1 MSLRLRTPAQL
12 LLAILVEPLH
22 SAESAAILGVA
33 PRDEAKYSGGQF
45 HCFDG
50 QGSPL
55 PAAAVN
61 DEYCD
66 CADGSDE
73 PGTGACAGQT
83 TTVFFC
89 RNEGSTPRHL
99 YASRVGDGLCDCCDG
114 SDEAS
119 LAERTGGRTACRN
132 TCAEQGRVEQEA
144 TKLRIEE
151 LTKAL
156 QLKEEI
162 RKKALVERDTYA
174 EEVKRLESELPALEE
189 TLNALKVEADK
200 EREIQ
205 KQKEEEE
212 KNRTDA
218 ATNSVSEA
226 CRWRQTGGC
235 EPTGPREENN
245 DKKCSISIAKGSSG
259 FCDCDGDGEKQGAE
273 QGYGCTDAGPGTC
286 AKVCAKSE
294 ETSPEAAGQAEEAGD
309 EKPQEAGQAE
319 EAKNKKPEVS
329 EYAKWM
335 DGAAEKLSEEG
346 QATPG
351 AEKLSEEE
359 KPQVSEYTKW
369 MDGAESKM
377 KEEAPAQAAEPTT
390 TTTTTT
396 TVAAK
401 RSAIDEERE
410 AQRNVQ
416 RNKDSATEMKTK
428 MTIMSDS
435 HLGYASLVGKTLTK
449 RVSEFNYKINFYSDA
464 IQDSTRL
471 GKWEKW
477 TGPRSATFDKGTM
490 CWGGPERK
498 LNVNF
503 RCGLEEA
510 LLDAFEPSR
519 CVYEASVTHPGACE
533 EEDLRSLTAG
543 TRVIAAHEEL

>member
-22 SAESAAILGVA
+22 SAEGAAILGVA
-33 PRDEAKYSGGQF
+33 PQDEAKYAGGQF

-50 QGSPL
+50 KGGAL
-55 PAAAVN
+55 PASAVN

-83 TTVFFC
+83 STVFFC

-99 YASRVGDGLCDCCDG
+99 YASRVGDGICDCCDG

-119 LAERTGGRTACRN
+119 LAKRTAGRSACSN
-132 TCAEQGRVEQEA
+132 TCAEQGRFEQEA
-144 TKLRIEE
+144 NTRRIEE

-156 QLKEEI
+156 KVKEEI
-162 RKKALVERDTYA
+162 RQKALVERDGFA
-174 EEVKRLESELPALEE
+174 EQVKQLESELPALEE
-189 TLNALKVEADK
+189 KLNARKVEADK

-205 KQKEEEE
+205 KQKEDEDKKLAE
-212 KNRTDA
+212 A
-218 ATNSVSEA
+218 AENSISEA

-235 EPTGPREENN
+235 EPTGPREEHN
-245 DKKCSISIAKGSSG
+245 DKKCSEKIAKGSSG
-259 FCDCDGDGEKQGAE
+259 FCDCDGDGQKQEAE
-273 QGYGCTDAGPGTC
+273 LGYSCKDDGPGTC
-286 AKVCAKSE
+286 TKVCAS
-294 ETSPEAAGQAEEAGD
+294 TSKESTEAAGQAAQEAGD
-309 EKPQEAGQAE
+309 EKPQ
-319 EAKNKKPEVS
+319 VS

-335 DGAAEKLSEEG
+335 DGAADKLSEDG
-346 QATPG
+346 QA
-351 AEKLSEEE
+351 SEQGE

-377 KEEAPAQAAEPTT
+377 KEEAPAKAEEP

-401 RSAIDEERE
+401 RSAVDEEYD
-410 AQRNVQ
+410 AQRDVNT
-416 RNKDSATEMKTK
+416 NKDNTK
-428 MTIMSDS
+428 LMRDKMAAMSDS
-435 HLGYASLVGKTLTK
+435 HLGYASLVGKSLTK
-449 RVSEFNYKINFYSDA
+449 RVSEFNYKINFFTDA
-464 IQDSTRL
+464 MQDSTRL

-503 RCGLEEA
+503 KCGLEEA
-510 LLDAFEPSR
+510 LIDAFEPSR
-519 CVYEASVTHPGACE
+519 CVYEALVTHPGACE
-533 EEDLRSLTAG
+533 EADLRTLTEG